1 MGGGVG
7 GGGKGGGQ
15 ATSNGQPVYY
25 DSTKGQY
32 YTMNTP
38 QNSLGPVLGAMF
50 GGIIGRQN
58 DGRNYLGNSL
68 NNASGNFQQS
78 TSTPNVYNASYPQ
91 PTGEAFNNGINSDSG
106 LASILAGLYSS
117 GVFNQQNTNP
127 YAPQGT
133 VGSFTGIPYG
143 QQQESMFSRQGL
155 AARPYGGYQGQS
167 WNPYGN
173 YYTSNNNSMSGGNT
187 NNNIAPPPGTT
198 GPDAIQQ
205 LSFMMNRNNTQI

>member
-1 MGGGVG
+1 MGMGGGVG
-7 GGGKGGGQ
+7 VGGKGGLMGSVVQ
-15 ATSNGQPVYY
+15 RA
-25 DSTKGQY
+25 
-32 YTMNTP
+32 
-38 QNSLGPVLGAMF
+38 
-50 GGIIGRQN
+50 I
-58 DGRNYLGNSL
+58 
-68 NNASGNFQQS
+68 NNN
-78 TSTPNVYNASYPQ
+78 PQ
-91 PTGEAFNNGINSDSG
+91 PNNFTFNQPQPNQYNVDYARYTSSQFPSSTNVGGEAFNSGVNSDSG
-106 LASILAGLYSS
+106 IASILAGLYSS
-117 GVFNQQNTNP
+117 GIFNQQNTNP

-173 YYTSNNNSMSGGNT
+173 YYTSSNTSMSGGNT